1 MLKANNKDNRTKSL
15 KSLLITLN
23 YFPSYSRASIFDFE
37 QVNVNVC
44 GKSGAEQHH
53 HSTAMIADLFYLTC

>member
-1 MLKANNKDNRTKSL
+1 MLKANNEDNRTTSL

-23 YFPSYSRASIFDFE
+23 YFPYHSRASIFAFE
-37 QVNVNVC
+37 QVNVNFC

-53 HSTAMIADLFYLTC
+53 CSTAMIVDLFYLTC